1 VAVYRGPELS
11 YLPRVRW
18 HMHAFLGASPDMKG
32 PKLTILESKL
42 EPLRLSPAEAAKTAG
57 VGSIYEALARGELQA
72 RKFGRRTIIL
82 NSDLCTWLAALP
94 ALKPV
99 KPKKCPALAGRK
111 VISA

>member
-1 VAVYRGPELS
+1 
-11 YLPRVRW
+11 
-18 HMHAFLGASPDMKG
+18 MHALLGASPDMKG

-42 EPLRLSPAEAAKTAG
+42 EPLGLSPAEAAKTAG
-57 VGSIYEALARGELQA
+57 VGRTSIYEALARGELQA

-94 ALKPV
+94 VLKPV
-99 KPKKCPALAGRK
+99 KPKKCPALAGQK